1 MKTLN
6 IMAVR
11 SFIPVFLISLSFFVL
26 IFQLVDLFTYL
37 WRYLN
42 NDIGFIDIAT
52 VAYLYLPKCVS
63 FALPP
68 ALLFSIAFT
77 LGTFYANNEL
87 ISIFGSGISLFR
99 FVLPFLFAGMLLS
112 FGVFYFEER
121 VVIDSF
127 KQKNEIQKVL
137 LKQQVS
143 FSNTNLTVLS
153 NNNTVIYRADYY
165 NDKAQTLSGVTVL
178 LVDEEGNFQK
188 RIDGEQALWKDDRW
202 EFRQCRI
209 FTWDEYDEFLTET
222 SQNSYSSEQLNEPP
236 DTFRK
241 SVRDVEEMRMEDARE
256 WIASLRRAG
265 LPYQGVL
272 TEYYTRFSMALTPI
286 VVAFISSALGG
297 RFKKNILLMSL
308 LSSLVLTVIYY
319 VIQMILVLIAKLGYI
334 PPTAGAWGTFLIFL
348 IPGLWLFRSART

>member
-6 IMAVR
+6 GMAIK
-11 SFIPVFLISLSFFVL
+11 SFLPVFLFSLAFFVL

-42 NDIGFIDIAT
+42 NDIGIIEIMN
-52 VAYLYLPKCVS
+52 VAYLYLPKCIS
-63 FALPP
+63 FALAPS
-68 ALLFSIAFT
+68 LLFSIAFT
-77 LGTFYANNEL
+77 LGNFYSNNEL

-99 FVLPFLFAGMLLS
+99 FIIPFLSIGLLLS
-112 FGVFYFEER
+112 VGGFYFEET

-127 KQKNEIQKVL
+127 KMKNEIQKTL

-143 FSNTNLTVLS
+143 YSNTNLTVLS
-153 NNNTVIYRADYY
+153 QNNTVIYRADYY

-178 LVDEEGNFQK
+178 FVDADGNFQQ
-188 RIDGEQALWKDDRW
+188 RIDGEQALWKEGKW
-202 EFRQCRI
+202 EFQQCRI
-209 FTWDEYDEFLTET
+209 FTWDEYTNFLTET
-222 SQNSYSSEQLNEPP
+222 SENRYYSDLLNEPP

-241 SVRDVEEMRMEDARE
+241 SVLNVDEMRRRDARE
-256 WIASLRRAG
+256 WINSLRKSG
-265 LPYQGVL
+265 LPFRGVL
-272 TEYYTRFSMALTPI
+272 TEYYKRFSLALTPI

-308 LSSLVLTVIYY
+308 LSSLVITVVYY
-319 VIQMILVLIAKLGYI
+319 VLQMILVLFAKLGYI
-334 PPTAGAWGTFLIFL
+334 PPTAGAWGTFLIFT